1 MLITL
6 QGFEFKVLWEIIFYQ
21 LFRKLLHF
29 SIMVADEGICTNF
42 PKIRVR
48 KKNKMQANCKIT
60 K

>member
-48 KKNKMQANCKIT
+48 KKIKFRPT
-60 K
+60 VR